1 MRAAIKA
8 LADWIDDNVRAYPY
22 GEIQAVIK
30 IHDGK
35 ISLIERSATERI
47 KPDAPEETFHGKRRA

>member
-1 MRAAIKA
+1 VRSAVKA
-8 LADWIDDNVRAYPY
+8 LADWIDENIRAYPY
-22 GEIQAVIK
+22 GEIRATVK

-47 KPDAPEETFHGKRRA
+47 KPGTPGGVRGRKA

>member
-1 MRAAIKA
+1 MRSAVKA
-8 LADWIDDNVRAYPY
+8 LADWIDENIRAYPY
-22 GEIQAVIK
+22 GEIRATVK

-47 KPDAPEETFHGKRRA
+47 KPDAPGVKHGRKA